1 MHSTLRQNLLLL
13 LTGLFL
19 LAQFA
24 MAYHNFVHPVEPQF
38 LLAKHTGTDGDHHSH
53 KNANDDCNIC
63 AASKDA
69 AAGSLLASITLHLPT
84 LLALSIETAREDL
97 LSLTFAKA
105 YNAQAPPVLS

>member
-1 MHSTLRQNLLLL
+1 MPSTLRQNVLLL

-24 MAYHNFVHPVEPQF
+24 IAYHNFVHPVEPQF
-38 LLAKHTGTDGDHHSH
+38 SLAKHMGTDNDHHPH
-53 KNANDDCNIC
+53 KGGNDDCNIC

-69 AAGSLLASITLHLPT
+69 VAGGLLAAVTLHLPT
-84 LLALSIETAREDL
+84 LLAISIETARDDVF
-97 LSLTFAKA
+97 SLTFAKA